1 MDARGVALWV
11 GHGGNGRTASRIV
24 PAVQSKADNSVLISG
39 VRRASGAV
47 LAPHTCTA
55 CVTGRRG
62 RSKTANHEM
71 YAMQSTELIRQFLHE
86 RVGTQPDQVVND
98 ALLADLGVDSLML
111 AELMFEAEDRLGI
124 SIDSNVTV
132 PKTVGD
138 MVRLIDN
145 LRAVKAAKA
154 AQS

>member
-1 MDARGVALWV
+1 
-11 GHGGNGRTASRIV
+11 
-24 PAVQSKADNSVLISG
+24 
-39 VRRASGAV
+39 
-47 LAPHTCTA
+47 
-55 CVTGRRG
+55 
-62 RSKTANHEM
+62 M

-86 RVGTQPDQVVND
+86 RVGTQPDQVVD
-98 ALLADLGVDSLML
+98 AAPLADLGVDSLML

-145 LRAVKAAKA
+145 LRAAKA

>member
-1 MDARGVALWV
+1 MKSL
-11 GHGGNGRTASRIV
+11 
-24 PAVQSKADNSVLISG
+24 NSVLIGG

-47 LAPHTCTA
+47 LALHPCPA
-55 CVTGRRG
+55 CVAEMRG
-62 RSKTANHEM
+62 RIKTANHEM

-86 RVGTQPDQVVND
+86 RVGTPHDQVVND
-98 ALLADLGVDSLML
+98 ASLADLGVDSLML

-132 PKTVGD
+132 PKTVGN
-138 MVRLIDN
+138 MVQLIDT
-145 LRAVKAAKA
+145 LLAAKAAKA